1 VGPDFF
7 EGLDVLGDQVRR
19 FAVDQRQEEVVA
31 VDIGVAATG
40 ANPNEIYSKP
50 IA

>member
-1 VGPDFF
+1 VTPDPLVVHIG
-7 EGLDVLGDQVRR
+7 E
-19 FAVDQRQEEVVA
+19 EEVVA
-31 VDIGVAATG
+31 VDIGVAAKG